1 MGSPKAVRTV
11 SQEAFDEMVKE
22 NMEDLGMHATEA
34 LEDAIQ
40 TLTLQGV
47 DLSGIVTCVLGVSS
61 VNDNPVIQMI
71 ERLKQLDLELASSVV
86 NDGVLKEIVELLD
99 RLNDSC
105 TGKGSGVWLVVLEKL
120 QCMS

>member
-40 TLTLQGV
+40 TLTLQ
-47 DLSGIVTCVLGVSS
+47 GIVTCVLGVSS